1 MRLNMYSYNNE
12 YPIKDLPHRIRL
24 SNGMTKT
31 DSTTFTEEDITYA
44 GYRYVEEPPSYD
56 SLRERLEWTIEDGIG
71 KWNITQLTNEH
82 KWQEI
87 RNQRDKIMND
97 FEWRILRYNREI
109 SLREFIGATYPI
121 TDNIRELHLYMQS
134 LADITK
140 QEDPWNIVWP
150 EFNSGT

>member
-1 MRLNMYSYNNE
+1 MYSYNNE

-31 DSTTFTEEDITYA
+31 DSSTFTEEDITYA
-44 GYRYVEEPPSYD
+44 GYRYIEEPPSYD
-56 SLRERLEWTIEDGIG
+56 SLRERLEWIIEDGIG
-71 KWNITQLTNEH
+71 KWNIAQVTNEH

-97 FEWRILRYNREI
+97 FEWKILRYNREAA
-109 SLREFIGATYPI
+109 LVLPF
-121 TDNIRELHLYMQS
+121 TDSDILSMHQYMQS

-150 EFNSGT
+150 EYSTID